1 MLVLGGFRNPL
12 FNLSPYSINIMSNK
26 PAKRAA
32 GIEEVLAKVAPKKD
46 MVLTIG
52 VFDGVHLGHKQL
64 ISELKK
70 QARQQDLLSGV
81 ITFSLH
87 PQEVLSPESRLPNL
101 TDLDQR
107 QALLKEEG
115 VDVVIVLPFGRELS
129 QLSAREFTKLLK
141 KYLRTRGL
149 VIGPD
154 FAMGRNREGDA
165 NALRALGKEMG
176 FSVTAVPPVKIND
189 EVVSSTAI
197 RNALAKGD
205 MEKVH
210 RLTGRFFSLHGRVI
224 AGDGRGAKL
233 GFPTANLDIV
243 DPQHAIPADGIY
255 ATRAYIDGRTYKS
268 VTNIGTRP
276 TFDGG
281 NRTVEVYIIDF
292 KGNLYGQDLKIDI
305 LKRLRKE
312 KRFASVEELKKQM
325 AKDVKHGR
333 VLLDSQEKN

>member
-1 MLVLGGFRNPL
+1 
-12 FNLSPYSINIMSNK
+12 
-26 PAKRAA
+26 
-32 GIEEVLAKVAPKKD
+32 
-46 MVLTIG
+46 
-52 VFDGVHLGHKQL
+52 
-64 ISELKK
+64 
-70 QARQQDLLSGV
+70 
-81 ITFSLH
+81 
-87 PQEVLSPESRLPNL
+87 
-101 TDLDQR
+101 
-107 QALLKEEG
+107 
-115 VDVVIVLPFGRELS
+115 
-129 QLSAREFTKLLK
+129 
-141 KYLRTRGL
+141 
-149 VIGPD
+149 
-154 FAMGRNREGDA
+154 MGRNREGDA

-176 FSVTAVPPVKIND
+176 FSVTAVPPVKING

-255 ATRAYIDGRTYKS
+255 ATRAYIEVRTYKS

-325 AKDVKHGR
+325 AEDVKQSI
-333 VLLDSQEKN
+333 VVLDSQEKN